1 MLIYLQMIDS
11 PQQQSA
17 FEEIYLAYRRL
28 MFHIANNILKNDA
41 DAEDAV
47 HNAFIAIAENMDKIE
62 APVCPKTKVYV
73 VTIVESKAIDIYR
86 KKSRRPHISLSEEII
101 GLSIDPAETQGIA
114 HCFARLPA
122 QYRHILLLKYRFGYD
137 SRELARLLQLS
148 EANAIKRVQRAK
160 EKLAQLCKEEG
171 IL

>member
-1 MLIYLQMIDS
+1 MLIYLQIIES
-11 PQQQSA
+11 PQQQST
-17 FEEIYLAYRRL
+17 FEEIYLSYRKL
-28 MFHIANNILKNDA
+28 MFHIANNILNNDA

-47 HNAFIAIAENMDKIE
+47 HNAFVAIAENIEKIE
-62 APVCPKTKVYV
+62 TPVCPKTKVYV

-86 KKSRRPHISLSEEII
+86 KKNRHPHLPLSEEII
-101 GLSIDPAETQGIA
+101 GFTIDPAEKQGVT

-137 SRELARLLQLS
+137 NRELARLLQLS
-148 EANAIKRVQRAK
+148 EGNVIKRVQRAK
-160 EKLAQLCKEEG
+160 EKLAQLCKEEC